1 MGAAG
6 LCDERGGGVEE
17 RKKKEGGTETILR
30 RVVRTDRYFTRCLVH
45 KRRLG
50 LLMFLALDPGINVA
64 CISILF
70 VG

>member
-1 MGAAG
+1 MPPSVGG
-6 LCDERGGGVEE
+6 WVVLGGRG
-17 RKKKEGGTETILR
+17 KKKEGGTETILR
-30 RVVRTDRYFTRCLVH
+30 RVVRTDRYFTRCLVR

-50 LLMFLALDPGINVA
+50 LFMFLALDPGINVA